1 MRRRDFITLIGGSAA
16 TWPLAARGQQAKPTI
31 GFLDPGVPHVFAAFT
46 EGLRDL
52 GYVEGQNITYVWRS
66 ADGNP
71 NVVPELAA
79 ELVALRVDIIATVA
93 TLPVRAAK
101 SATSTIPIVF
111 LLGDAVTTGIVSNLS
126 RPGGNLTGVSFL
138 SDELSSKRLE
148 LLRDVMPSL
157 QSVAVFHDPNTTRKF
172 LEVTE
177 DTGRRLG
184 LKLQVFALTG
194 VDTFEQAFAAV
205 AAERLEAVDVLT
217 SAFFNANRDRFAELA
232 LKYRLPAIYES
243 GEYVRAGCLLS
254 YGPNLANL
262 FKQAATYADKIIKG
276 AKPGDLPVEQP
287 TKFEMLVNLK
297 TAKAIGLNLSDS
309 FLLRADE
316 VIE

>member
-1 MRRRDFITLIGGSAA
+1 
-16 TWPLAARGQQAKPTI
+16 
-31 GFLDPGVPHVFAAFT
+31 
-46 EGLRDL
+46 
-52 GYVEGQNITYVWRS
+52 
-66 ADGNP
+66 
-71 NVVPELAA
+71 
-79 ELVALRVDIIATVA
+79 
-93 TLPVRAAK
+93 
-101 SATSTIPIVF
+101 VF
-111 LLGDAVTTGIVSNLS
+111 LLGDAVTTGIVGNLS

-138 SDELSSKRLE
+138 NDELSSKRLE

-205 AAERLEAVDVLT
+205 AAERLEAVDVLS

-232 LKYRLPAIYES
+232 LKYRLP
-243 GEYVRAGCLLS
+243 
-254 YGPNLANL
+254 
-262 FKQAATYADKIIKG
+262 ATYADKIIKG

-297 TAKAIGLNLSDS
+297 TAKAIGLKLSDS

>member
-1 MRRRDFITLIGGSAA
+1 MRRREFIAGLGATAA
-16 TWPLAARGQQAKPTI
+16 AWPLVARAQQTKPTI
-31 GFLDPGVPHVFAAFT
+31 GFLDPGVPQVFAGFT

-52 GYVEGQNITYVWRS
+52 GYIEGQNITYIWRS
-66 ADGNP
+66 AAGNP
-71 NVVPELAA
+71 SVLPELAA

-93 TLPVRAAK
+93 SLPVRVAK

-111 LLGDAVTTGIVSNLS
+111 LVGDAVTTGTVSNLS

-138 SDELSSKRLE
+138 NDELSSKRLE
-148 LLRDVMPSL
+148 LLRDVIPSL
-157 QSVAVFHDPNTTRKF
+157 QSVAVFHDPNTSRKF
-172 LEVTE
+172 VEVTE
-177 DTGRRLG
+177 ETGRRLG
-184 LKLQVFALTG
+184 LKLRNFALAG

-205 AAERLEAVDVLT
+205 AAERLDAVDVLA
-217 SAFFNANRDRFAELA
+217 SAFFNANRGRFAELA
-232 LKYRLPAIYES
+232 LKYKLPAIYET

-262 FKQAATYADKIIKG
+262 FKQAATHADKIIKG

-297 TAKAIGLNLSDS
+297 TAKAIGLNFSNS

>member
-1 MRRRDFITLIGGSAA
+1 
-16 TWPLAARGQQAKPTI
+16 
-31 GFLDPGVPHVFAAFT
+31 
-46 EGLRDL
+46 
-52 GYVEGQNITYVWRS
+52 
-66 ADGNP
+66 
-71 NVVPELAA
+71 PELAA
-79 ELVALRVDIIATVA
+79 ELVALRVDIIARVA

-111 LLGDAVTTGIVSNLS
+111 LLGDAVTTGIVGNLS

-138 SDELSSKRLE
+138 NDELSSKRLE

-205 AAERLEAVDVLT
+205 AAQRLEAVDVLS

-243 GEYVRAGCLLS
+243 GEYVRSGCLLS
-254 YGPNLANL
+254 YGPNLVNL

-297 TAKAIGLNLSDS
+297 TAKAIGLKLSDS
-309 FLLRADE
+309 FLLRA
-316 VIE
+316 

>member
-1 MRRRDFITLIGGSAA
+1 MRRRRFLGVLGGAA
-16 TWPLAARGQQAKPTI
+16 VAWPLVARAQRVKPTI
-31 GFLDPGVPHVFAAFT
+31 GFLDPGVPHVFASFT

-52 GYVEGQNITYVWRS
+52 GYIEGQNITYVRRS
-66 ADGNP
+66 AAGNP
-71 NVVPELAA
+71 DILPELAA

-93 TLPVRAAK
+93 SLPVRVAK
-101 SATSTIPIVF
+101 AATSTIPIVF
-111 LLGDAVTTGIVSNLS
+111 LVGDAVTTGIVSNLS

-138 SDELSSKRLE
+138 NDDLSSKRLE

-157 QSVAVFHDPNTTRKF
+157 RSVAVFHDPNTSRKF

-177 DTGRRLG
+177 ETGRRLG
-184 LKLQVFALTG
+184 LKLQVFALAG
-194 VDTFEQAFAAV
+194 GDTLEQAFAAV
-205 AAERLEAVDVLT
+205 TAERLEAVDVLS

-232 LKYRLPAIYES
+232 LKYKLPAIYES

-262 FKQAATYADKIIKG
+262 FKQAAIYADKIIKG

-297 TAKAIGLNLSDS
+297 TAKAIGLKLSDS

>member
-1 MRRRDFITLIGGSAA
+1 MRRREFITFIGGAA
-16 TWPLAARGQQAKPTI
+16 VWPLAARAQQAKPTI
-31 GFLDPGVPHVFAAFT
+31 GFLDPGVPHVFAGLT

-52 GYVEGQNITYVWRS
+52 GYVKGQNITYVWRS
-66 ADGNP
+66 AAGNP
-71 NVVPELAA
+71 NVLPELAA

-126 RPGGNLTGVSFL
+126 RPGVSFL
-138 SDELSSKRLE
+138 NDELSSKRLE

-184 LKLQVFALTG
+184 LKLQVFELTG

-205 AAERLEAVDVLT
+205 AAERLEAVDVLA

-254 YGPNLANL
+254 YGPNLAKP

-276 AKPGDLPVEQP
+276 TKAGDLPVEQP

>member
-1 MRRRDFITLIGGSAA
+1 MRRREFITFLGGAVV
-16 TWPLAARGQQAKPTI
+16 WPLAARAQLAKPTI
-31 GFLDPGVPHVFAAFT
+31 GFLDPGVPHVFMGFT

-66 ADGNP
+66 AAGNP
-71 NVVPELAA
+71 NVLPELAA
-79 ELVALRVDIIATVA
+79 ELVALRVDIIARVA

-111 LLGDAVTTGIVSNLS
+111 LLGDAVTTGIVGNLS

-138 SDELSSKRLE
+138 NDELSSKRLE

-205 AAERLEAVDVLT
+205 AAERLEAVDVLS

-254 YGPNLANL
+254 YGPNLVNL

-297 TAKAIGLNLSDS
+297 TAKAIGLKLSDS

>member
-1 MRRRDFITLIGGSAA
+1 MRRREFITFLGGAA
-16 TWPLAARGQQAKPTI
+16 VWPLAARAQLAKPTI
-31 GFLDPGVPHVFAAFT
+31 GFLDPGVPHVFTGFT

-52 GYVEGQNITYVWRS
+52 GYVEGQNITYAWRS
-66 ADGNP
+66 AAGNP
-71 NVVPELAA
+71 NVLPELAA

-111 LLGDAVTTGIVSNLS
+111 LLGDAVTTGIVGNLS

-138 SDELSSKRLE
+138 NDELSSKRLE

-205 AAERLEAVDVLT
+205 AAERLEAVDVLS

-254 YGPNLANL
+254 YGPNLVNL

-297 TAKAIGLNLSDS
+297 TAKAIGLKLSDS

>member
-1 MRRRDFITLIGGSAA
+1 V
-16 TWPLAARGQQAKPTI
+16 AK
-31 GFLDPGVPHVFAAFT
+31 A
-46 EGLRDL
+46 
-52 GYVEGQNITYVWRS
+52 
-66 ADGNP
+66 
-71 NVVPELAA
+71 
-79 ELVALRVDIIATVA
+79 
-93 TLPVRAAK
+93 
-101 SATSTIPIVF
+101 ATSTIPIVF
-111 LLGDAVTTGIVSNLS
+111 LVGDAVTTGIVSNLS

-138 SDELSSKRLE
+138 NDDLSSKRLE

-157 QSVAVFHDPNTTRKF
+157 QSVAVFHDPNTSRKF

-177 DTGRRLG
+177 ETGRRLG
-184 LKLQVFALTG
+184 LKLLVFALAG
-194 VDTFEQAFAAV
+194 GDTLEQAFAAV
-205 AAERLEAVDVLT
+205 AAERLEAVDVLS

-262 FKQAATYADKIIKG
+262 IKQAATYADKIIKG

-297 TAKAIGLNLSDS
+297 TAKAIGLKPRTHSCC
-309 FLLRADE
+309 APTK
-316 VIE
+316 

>member
-1 MRRRDFITLIGGSAA
+1 MRRREFITFLGGAA
-16 TWPLAARGQQAKPTI
+16 VWPLAARAQLAKPTI
-31 GFLDPGVPHVFAAFT
+31 GFLDPGVPHVFMGFT

-66 ADGNP
+66 AAGNP
-71 NVVPELAA
+71 NVLPELAA
-79 ELVALRVDIIATVA
+79 ELVALRVDIIARVA

-111 LLGDAVTTGIVSNLS
+111 LLGDAVTTGIVGNLS

-138 SDELSSKRLE
+138 NDELSSKRLE

-205 AAERLEAVDVLT
+205 AAERLEAVDVLS

-232 LKYRLPAIYES
+232 LKYRLP
-243 GEYVRAGCLLS
+243 
-254 YGPNLANL
+254 
-262 FKQAATYADKIIKG
+262 ATYADKIIKG

-297 TAKAIGLNLSDS
+297 TAKAIGLKLSDS

>member
-1 MRRRDFITLIGGSAA
+1 MRRRRFLGVLGGAA
-16 TWPLAARGQQAKPTI
+16 VAWPLVAGAQRVKPTI
-31 GFLDPGVPHVFAAFT
+31 GFLDPGVPHVFASFT

-52 GYVEGQNITYVWRS
+52 GYIEGQNITYVRRS
-66 ADGNP
+66 AAGNP
-71 NVVPELAA
+71 DILPELAA

-93 TLPVRAAK
+93 SLPVRVAK
-101 SATSTIPIVF
+101 AATSTIPIVF
-111 LLGDAVTTGIVSNLS
+111 LVGDAVTTGIVSNLS

-138 SDELSSKRLE
+138 NDDLSSKRLE

-157 QSVAVFHDPNTTRKF
+157 QSVAVFHDPNTSRKF

-177 DTGRRLG
+177 ETGRRLG
-184 LKLQVFALTG
+184 LKLQVFALAG
-194 VDTFEQAFAAV
+194 GDTLEQAFAAV
-205 AAERLEAVDVLT
+205 TAERLEAVDVLS

-232 LKYRLPAIYES
+232 LKYKLPAIYES

-262 FKQAATYADKIIKG
+262 FKQAAIYADKIIKG

-297 TAKAIGLNLSDS
+297 TAKAIGLKLSDS